1 METLNGGNSIRAREA
16 ANQQKPKEQIQ
27 PVVSSTTVKKKNGV
41 EKFVKSLL
49 AENIGNIGNIGS
61 PKTRKYRWKYRDN
74 IDIDK
79 NYMETTEIVRK
90 TWKFLLK
97 LCRMFI

>member
-1 METLNGGNSIRAREA
+1 MGVLEGG
-16 ANQQKPKEQIQ
+16 
-27 PVVSSTTVKKKNGV
+27 
-41 EKFVKSLL
+41 
-49 AENIGNIGNIGS
+49 ENKVLNIGNIGS

-74 IDIDK
+74 IDIYK
-79 NYMETTEIVRK
+79 ISMETTEIVRK

>member
-1 METLNGGNSIRAREA
+1 MAKVRDLLT
-16 ANQQKPKEQIQ
+16 KE
-27 PVVSSTTVKKKNGV
+27 
-41 EKFVKSLL
+41 
-49 AENIGNIGNIGS
+49 ENIGNIGNIGS

>member
-1 METLNGGNSIRAREA
+1 MESPVYTL
-16 ANQQKPKEQIQ
+16 KE
-27 PVVSSTTVKKKNGV
+27 
-41 EKFVKSLL
+41 ERKSQVPIKE
-49 AENIGNIGNIGS
+49 ENIGNIGNIGS